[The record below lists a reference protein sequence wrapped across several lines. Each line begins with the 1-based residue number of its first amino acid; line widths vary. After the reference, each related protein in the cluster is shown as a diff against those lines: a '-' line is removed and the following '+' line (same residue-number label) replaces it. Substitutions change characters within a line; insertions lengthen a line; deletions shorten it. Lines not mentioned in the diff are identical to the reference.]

1 MLPVSRLRAVQSME
15 DAWVLARAL
24 QQSGGDIPPALER
37 YQSLRKDRTARVQ
50 AQSQLA
56 EKRFH

>member
-1 MLPVSRLRAVQSME
+1 M
-15 DAWVLARAL
+15 LARTL